1 MTRGR
6 ADGMV
11 VVVDGVFI
19 DSRTRLA
26 RLADKARRRR
36 STG

>member
-1 MTRGR
+1 
-6 ADGMV
+6 MV

-19 DSRTRLA
+19 DSRTVSLASPKRLA
-26 RLADKARRRR
+26 CRR